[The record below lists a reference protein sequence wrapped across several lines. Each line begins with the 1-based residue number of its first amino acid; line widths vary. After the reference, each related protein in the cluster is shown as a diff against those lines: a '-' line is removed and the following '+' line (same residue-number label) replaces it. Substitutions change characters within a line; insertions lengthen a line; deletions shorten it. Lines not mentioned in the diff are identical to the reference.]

1 MFLTYFKIGQCPFVY
16 VTIYIDFLPCSLQC
30 CPVTQSVPH
39 TLIFPQIIL
48 CMLVEH
54 SQVDSCQWTSQDT
67 LAHQIK
73 LYVIHL
79 FYCHSLLLYKRST
92 CEKRKYMVLP
102 VTYICTICSSL
113 LQLERTSAAYS
124 WIGRP
129 KWDHGY
135 SISPLPLVCFQY
147 FKIIWTF
154 QSKPELEMVG
164 LCHLEVNIKLCVEYV
179 LILYFSLSLFE
190 LLVRCS
196 GSKNDLAPVSPHP
209 QHNSHLNL
217 DLDHGTTCTVLSF
230 TCMRVYVCFW
240 THLMSDT

>member
-1 MFLTYFKIGQCPFVY
+1 MLLF
-16 VTIYIDFLPCSLQC
+16 
-30 CPVTQSVPH
+30 
-39 TLIFPQIIL
+39 TLIFFLVAFSAALSPKVFLALWYFHRSSYVCWLNTLKLTVVNEQVKIHWPIKSNF
-48 CMLVEH
+48 MLYTFSTVTP
-54 SQVDSCQWTSQDT
+54 CY
-67 LAHQIK
+67 I
-73 LYVIHL
+73 
-79 FYCHSLLLYKRST
+79 LYKRST

-154 QSKPELEMVG
+154 QSKPELDMVG

-179 LILYFSLSLFE
+179 LIL
-190 LLVRCS
+190 
-196 GSKNDLAPVSPHP
+196 
-209 QHNSHLNL
+209 
-217 DLDHGTTCTVLSF
+217 
-230 TCMRVYVCFW
+230 
-240 THLMSDT
+240 